1 MEVIGERKTVRSFV
15 IVRSRCFLNHQ
26 FPHQQQ
32 SRHLILLIF
41 SAVLFLANVEIYQQQ
56 KQSCFNFHPCLLLS
70 VLLIIPTSQISPNA
84 SEISSCSSW
93 VSTIPIGGLLFWR
106 EKDGIWEKKISG
118 SLSLVHSLI
127 SSFPSF
133 SFLLVK
139 YPTWISRFN

>member
-70 VLLIIPTSQISPNA
+70 VLFIILTSQISSNA

-106 EKDGIWEKKISG
+106 EKDGIWEIFYLG
-118 SLSLVHSLI
+118 LFLSYIL
-127 SSFPSF
+127 SSHLSPLLFLACQIPNLDF
-133 SFLLVK
+133 SV
-139 YPTWISRFN
+139 

>member
-1 MEVIGERKTVRSFV
+1 MEGIRERKTVCSFV

-41 SAVLFLANVEIYQQQ
+41 SAVLFLANVGIYHQQ
-56 KQSCFNFHPCLLLS
+56 KQSRFNFHPCSLLS
-70 VLLIIPTSQISPNA
+70 VLFINLSPQISSNA

-106 EKDGIWEKKISG
+106 EKDGIWEIFFLG
-118 SLSLVHSLI
+118 SLSLLHSFF
-127 SSFPSF
+127 SFCPSF
-133 SFLLVK
+133 LFCLSN
-139 YPTWISRFN
+139 T